1 MASSEDEKISQIW
14 RDNKNVSAFSGADIF
29 KKQNPDLVSG
39 AKLLSTHLPSIPTY
53 QKFRIAKKPRAYN
66 PYFVYTKRKIIQS
79 DLLHMQHPPSII
91 KKNEGYAYI
100 LVIQDIFSRKIWAR
114 PLKTKAATEV
124 VTNIDNILKE
134 MEPFENKARFVID
147 RGTEYLNKLVRRV
160 LKKYKLTISH
170 PSDGHASHVERSI
183 LSLQRVLY
191 QQMHAAN
198 NSLNWISKLP
208 SAVKIMNGRYHRII
222 KMTPNNAEQD
232 QNANKVNEAMSIYRL
247 KAFRKKKLVKK
258 LNKGDHVRIHKWKN
272 KFSRGYQQNFST
284 EVFKIDKILDHL
296 PITMYTLKD
305 LKDETITGNFYAEE
319 LSIVKG
325 KVYIIDKVL
334 EEKTM
339 KGKKWFL
346 VRWEGFP
353 EKFNSWVKKE
363 DLE

>member
-183 LSLQRVLY
+183 LSLQR
-191 QQMHAAN
+191 
-198 NSLNWISKLP
+198 
-208 SAVKIMNGRYHRII
+208 
-222 KMTPNNAEQD
+222 PNNAEQD

-247 KAFRKKKLVKK
+247 KAFRKRKLVKK